1 MVISSIFMFLL
12 FIELYSVRNLIKPN
26 QQLVKETTKEESALK
41 VENVSMTV

>member
-12 FIELYSVRNLIKPN
+12 FIELYSVQSN
-26 QQLVKETTKEESALK
+26 QQLVKETPKEESALK